1 MKNTMSE
8 QILLIDDDASL
19 RRVIEFTL
27 EQAGYP
33 LLTASSGEEGLR
45 LFRQHRPTLV
55 ITDVQMPGISG
66 YQVLEQVLAEEPSTL
81 VMIIT
86 AFSTVEQ
93 AVAAMKSGAHD
104 YLTKPFSGDQLRIA
118 VARAFEFH
126 QLQRENSQLK
136 DVLAQHN
143 TAKTMIGESPEMHQ
157 LLEQV
162 NKIAPTAATVLING
176 ESGTGK
182 ELIAQRLHQLSS
194 RCNQPFIAV
203 NCAAIPK
210 DLLESELFGH
220 VKGAF
225 TGAVKDHRG
234 KFVLADGGTIFLDEI
249 GELPLDLQPKLLRAL
264 QEQHIEPVGGR
275 PQIVDVRVVAATNR
289 DLLQAVQEGLFRE
302 DLYYRLA
309 VIPLTL
315 APLRQRRDDIP
326 LLLSHFV
333 AQHPGGRGV
342 TLSAALVEALKG
354 YHWPG
359 NVREVQNAVEQM
371 LILRQGDQLD
381 LDNLPSHIRQPS
393 VPTDKVLIL
402 PDEGYS
408 LEALEREAVLQ
419 ALQHCHGN
427 KTRAAAFLRIPRHTL
442 LYRLEKYS
450 IETLK
455 S

>member
-27 EQAGYP
+27 EQAGYTV
-33 LLTASSGEEGLR
+33 LTATSGEEGMR
-45 LFRQHRPTLV
+45 LFRQHRPPLV

-66 YQVLEQVLAEEPSTL
+66 YQVLEQVLSEDSTTL

-93 AVAAMKSGAHD
+93 AVGAMKSGAHD
-104 YLTKPFSGDQLRIA
+104 YLTKPFSNDQLRIA
-118 VARAFEFH
+118 VARAFEFR

-136 DVLAQHN
+136 DVLAQQN
-143 TAKTMIGESPEMHQ
+143 TPKTMIGESPVMHQ
-157 LLEQV
+157 LFEQV
-162 NKIAPTAATVLING
+162 DKIAPTAATVLLNG

-182 ELIAQRLHQLSS
+182 ELIAQRLHQLSP

-234 KFVLADGGTIFLDEI
+234 KFVLADGGTLFLDEI
-249 GELPLDLQPKLLRAL
+249 GELPIDLQPKILRAL

-275 PQIVDVRVVAATNR
+275 PQTVDVRVVTATNR
-289 DLLQAVQEGLFRE
+289 DLLQAVQDGLFRE

-309 VIPLTL
+309 VIPLKL
-315 APLRQRRDDIP
+315 PPLRQRRDDIP
-326 LLLSHFV
+326 LLLNHFV
-333 AQHPGGRGV
+333 SQHPSGQGV
-342 TLSAALVEALKG
+342 TLTAELVEVLQG
-354 YHWPG
+354 YDWPG

-371 LILRQGDQLD
+371 LILRQKDQLD
-381 LDNLPSHIRQPS
+381 LTNIPAHIALPQRSTFPVLNLPA
-393 VPTDKVLIL
+393 
-402 PDEGYS
+402 EGYS

-419 ALQHCHGN
+419 ALKYCHGN
-427 KTRAAAFLRIPRHTL
+427 KTHAASFLKIPRHTL

-450 IETLK
+450 IEIPK
-455 S
+455 